1 MLPLF
6 TSLTLLP
13 RKLIIFSLFT
23 ETIHKIGE
31 FIMTRRQ
38 YFTAGFKD
46 GIPICLG
53 YIAVSFTFGIMAKKV
68 GISIFDAVLISLTN
82 VTSAGQFAGLS
93 LIASTASYIE
103 MAITQLIINL
113 RYCLM
118 SCALSQKIDPEAPLF
133 HRFLIAYG
141 VTDEI
146 FGVTVCKG
154 GKLSP
159 FYSYGVI
166 FISVFGWVFGTFLG
180 ILSGN
185 ILPARVV
192 SALSV
197 ALYGMFLAIII
208 PPARNNRVLA
218 GVVVIS
224 MAASLLFDKTPGLR
238 NISSGFRIIIITL
251 IIAGIAAYFFP
262 VKEDEYDELEESGE
276 LSDSTKEAHHES

>member
-1 MLPLF
+1 MNSTAFKKGLHDGVP
-6 TSLTLLP
+6 
-13 RKLIIFSLFT
+13 
-23 ETIHKIGE
+23 IG
-31 FIMTRRQ
+31 
-38 YFTAGFKD
+38 
-46 GIPICLG
+46 LG
-53 YIAVSFTFGIMAKKV
+53 YFAVSFTFGMMAV
-68 GISIFDAVLISLTN
+68 AGGISIAAAVLISLTN
-82 VTSAGQFAGLS
+82 LTSAGQFAGIGIIFASGS
-93 LIASTASYIE
+93 LWE
-103 MAITQLIINL
+103 MALTQLVINL

-118 SCALSQKIDPEAPLF
+118 SFSLSQKLERGVSTG
-133 HRFLIAYG
+133 HRLAVAFG

-166 FISVFGWVFGTFLG
+166 FISVFGWVLGTFLG
-180 ILSGN
+180 ALSGS

-218 GVVVIS
+218 GVVAIS
-224 MAASLLFDKTPGLR
+224 MAASLLFDKTPGLK

-262 VKEDEYDELEESGE
+262 VKEDEYDELEEAGE
-276 LSDSTKEAHHES
+276 LNGGNGSVNNTKEGAHHES

>member
-1 MLPLF
+1 
-6 TSLTLLP
+6 
-13 RKLIIFSLFT
+13 
-23 ETIHKIGE
+23 
-31 FIMTRRQ
+31 MTRRQ

-118 SCALSQKIDPEAPLF
+118 SCALSQKIDPEAPLI
-133 HRFLIAYG
+133 HRFFIAYG

-197 ALYGMFLAIII
+197 ALYGMVLAIII
-208 PPARNNRVLA
+208 PPARKNKVVAVLI
-218 GVVVIS
+218 VIS
-224 MAASLLFDKTPGLR
+224 FAWNFFGSYVPGISALSVGTRTILLTVLISAAAAIFFTLK
-238 NISSGFRIIIITL
+238 NIQ
-251 IIAGIAAYFFP
+251 
-262 VKEDEYDELEESGE
+262 EESE
-276 LSDSTKEAHHES
+276 HES